1 MGAVL
6 NTGTIKGYS
15 GPVTEIPDDR
25 QSRFQALHHM
35 LIASAKV
42 VKFAHAHYPHF
53 KLGCMTLMGATYPL
67 TPDPDDMLKAQS
79 GMNISN
85 WYTSDVQV
93 RGRYPYF
100 AERLPGQR
108 YHDHKRARRRLTVS
122 GVALQS
128 RSVL

>member
-100 AERLPGQR
+100 AERFYRDNGITIIKEPG
-108 YHDHKRARRRLTVS
+108 DD
-122 GVALQS
+122 
-128 RSVL
+128 